1 MANSTV
7 TGTVII
13 RLDGTSI
20 RSKAGAKLNMGGE
33 ERVPVYADG
42 VLIGFSAKPMAAV
55 VTATLAHTSTSDLAA
70 LRDTTDSSLLF
81 ETDTG
86 VRFSIRGAFLTKPP
100 ELTGGEGDVAV
111 EFTGQPAQQQ

>member
-1 MANSTV
+1 MANATV

-13 RLDGTSI
+13 RIDGASI
-20 RSKAGAKLNMGGE
+20 RSKAGAKLTMGGE
-33 ERVPVYADG
+33 ERTPVYADG
-42 VLIGFSAKPMAAV
+42 QLIGYSTKPVGAM

-70 LRDTTDSSLLF
+70 LRDITDSSLIF

-111 EFTGQPAQQQ
+111 EFCGQPSVQQ